1 MKLSLNNK
9 LNIIN
14 TEVGESRFKSEII
27 KMSRLPQ
34 FKGLMAP
41 VFTPFLDD
49 FSINYG
55 LIEDYARFLKNEGI
69 SAFLVNGTSGEGMS
83 LSVDERKKV
92 TEKWMEA
99 CKKLDILMMVQISG
113 CPFSDVVELAK
124 HAALLNVDGILCLPE
139 LYFKPKTVPQLVG
152 YMKDISKNCEKIP
165 LYYYHIPMFTQV
177 ELNMAMFMKEAKKEI
192 PNFCGIKFTSGD
204 LEKGLPCLEY
214 GQVFLGS
221 DTLLCGAIALG
232 FESAIMTT
240 LNINPD
246 ISIKIVEFMKEG
258 NIEEA
263 RKHQMA
269 LNKLVNSY
277 LEQSKFFHL

>member
-1 MKLSLNNK
+1 
-9 LNIIN
+9 
-14 TEVGESRFKSEII
+14 
-27 KMSRLPQ
+27 MSRLPE

-49 FSINYG
+49 SSINYEI
-55 LIEDYARFLKNEGI
+55 IEKYAGMLKVNGI

-92 TEKWMEA
+92 TEKWMEV
-99 CKKLDILMMVQISG
+99 CKKFDILVMVQISG
-113 CPFSDVVELAK
+113 CTFSDVVELAK
-124 HAALLNVDGILCLPE
+124 HAASLNVDGILCLPE
-139 LYFKPKTVPQLVG
+139 LYFKPKTVSQLVG
-152 YMKDISKNCEKIP
+152 YMKDISKYCEKIP
-165 LYYYHIPMFTQV
+165 LYYYHIPQFTQV
-177 ELNMAMFMKEAKKEI
+177 DLNMASFMEVAKKEI

-204 LEKGLPCLEY
+204 LEKGLPCLEH

-240 LNINPD
+240 LNIHPD

-258 NIEEA
+258 NIQEA
-263 RKHQMA
+263 RNHQMK
-269 LNKLVNSY
+269 LNKLVKYY
-277 LEQSKFFHL
+277 LETSKLY

>member
-1 MKLSLNNK
+1 
-9 LNIIN
+9 
-14 TEVGESRFKSEII
+14 
-27 KMSRLPQ
+27 MSRLPE

-49 FSINYG
+49 LTINYG
-55 LIEDYARFLKNEGI
+55 IIEEYAQMLKAKGI

-83 LSVDERKKV
+83 LSVEERKKV
-92 TEKWMEA
+92 TEKWMEV
-99 CKKLDILMMVQISG
+99 CRKFDILVMVQISG

-124 HAALLNVDGILCLPE
+124 HASALKVDGILCLPE
-139 LYFKPKTVPQLVG
+139 LYFKPKTVTQLVE
-152 YMKDISKNCEKIP
+152 YMKDISKNCNKIP
-165 LYYYHIPMFTQV
+165 LYYYHIPQFTQV
-177 ELNMAMFMKEAKKEI
+177 DLNMALFMKEAKKEI

-221 DTLLCGAIALG
+221 DTILCGAIALG

-246 ISIKIVEFMKEG
+246 ISIKIMEFMKAG

-263 RKHQMA
+263 RKQQMK
-269 LNKLVNSY
+269 LNILVNSY
-277 LEQSKFFHL
+277 LEKSKLFVVNQILRFSFNSNSRKLRLGSSYETSFQ

>member
-1 MKLSLNNK
+1 
-9 LNIIN
+9 
-14 TEVGESRFKSEII
+14 
-27 KMSRLPQ
+27 MSCLPE

-41 VFTPFLDD
+41 VFTPFLEDM
-49 FSINYG
+49 SINYG
-55 LIEDYARFLKNEGI
+55 IIEEYARMLKAKGI

-83 LSVDERKKV
+83 LSVEERKKV
-92 TEKWMEA
+92 TEKWMEV
-99 CKKLDILMMVQISG
+99 CKKIDILVMVQISG

-152 YMKDISKNCEKIP
+152 YMKDISKYCNKIP
-165 LYYYHIPMFTQV
+165 LYYYHIPQFTQV
-177 ELNMAMFMKEAKKEI
+177 ELNMALFMKEAKKEI

-204 LEKGLPCLEY
+204 LEKGLPCLEH

-221 DTLLCGAIALG
+221 DTILCGAIALG

-246 ISIKIVEFMKEG
+246 ISIKIVEFMKAD

-263 RKHQMA
+263 RNHQMK
-269 LNKLVNSY
+269 LNILVNSY
-277 LEQSKFFHL
+277 LEKKNFDWVPAMKQAFNNSNGTSLTLGNCRKPLN